1 MSPDDLID
9 DFTYY
14 LNVSVRSSNYF
25 VRPRQHIRRDRHAD
39 MFCGFEIDYEL
50 ELGRLLNREF
60 GESKVLNTVVFL
72 LHDHI
77 PRHRRSSRSKV
88 SRLAFGIEPSF
99 LSIMDRL
106 IVLNIAVATEGKSNP
121 ASFQLAI
128 K

>member
-1 MSPDDLID
+1 
-9 DFTYY
+9 
-14 LNVSVRSSNYF
+14 
-25 VRPRQHIRRDRHAD
+25 
-39 MFCGFEIDYEL
+39 MFCGFEIDDEL
-50 ELGRLLNREF
+50 ELDRLPTGSSGNR
-60 GESKVLNTVVFL
+60 GSKHRCFF

-99 LSIMDRL
+99 LSIIERL
-106 IVLNIAVATEGKSNP
+106 IVLNIAVATEGKRNP